1 MVDAVLHSPAS
12 FFDTTPSGVLINK
25 FSNDLGLID
34 YFFFFPLNFSVA
46 GPITVAI
53 SLLYISVISIY
64 FLIPSVLAVIGSLLF
79 FNYSRP
85 AIIKCKE
92 LDLQTKNALFS
103 FFGETVGGITQLKVF
118 GRIK

>member
-103 FFGETVGGITQLKVF
+103 FFG
-118 GRIK
+118 